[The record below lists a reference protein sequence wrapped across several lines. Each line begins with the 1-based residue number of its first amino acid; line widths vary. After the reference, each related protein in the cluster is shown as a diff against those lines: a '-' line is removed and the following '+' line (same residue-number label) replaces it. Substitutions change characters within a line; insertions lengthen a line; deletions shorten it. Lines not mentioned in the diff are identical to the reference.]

1 MAGIAATRK
10 HSSVRH
16 YPPES
21 VLVLPCRVG
30 YSRTGFSWRSKLDH
44 WWYRCWVSGRRKKMQ
59 KREHVVAFVFLLLGV
74 GIIIY
79 LCTLLSIYPLL
90 DWAINDLAWC
100 QAWLY
105 YSCLDYYGSALCLS
119 AIVFYSESSI
129 PLASIWS
136 LGFALLGSPACIAWV
151 CYRLLIHGGLSLES
165 SGPKR
170 AFFSFENI
178 DDV

>member
-1 MAGIAATRK
+1 
-10 HSSVRH
+10 
-16 YPPES
+16 
-21 VLVLPCRVG
+21 
-30 YSRTGFSWRSKLDH
+30 
-44 WWYRCWVSGRRKKMQ
+44 MQ
-59 KREHVVAFVFLLLGV
+59 TPREHVVAFGFLLLGV

-90 DWAINDLAWC
+90 DWAVNDLAWC

-129 PLASIWS
+129 LLASIWS

-151 CYRLLIHGGLSLES
+151 CYRLLLHGGLSLES

-170 AFFSFENI
+170 AFFSFENV